1 MNMNWIKEKWDKLEY
16 EEQND
21 IIAVLTI
28 IIALIISALWI
39 NSKLIGS

>member
-1 MNMNWIKEKWDKLEY
+1 MNWIKEKWDKLEY